1 MKNEKFKKG
10 DRIIVIRDKLQT
22 KGRLGTVYV
31 EKSYNHGNCIGVRLD
46 GCGVTLYYNK
56 ESIKLVDDFN
66 EKENV
71 MKVEGNY
78 RVALVRFLDGV
89 NTIKSYAFALFD
101 DEIVENDLVICD
113 SANRYCV
120 AKVEKIMMK
129 EEYTGVTVTK
139 EIICKVDFTDFEK
152 RKEDRKK
159 KAELKKKM
167 DKMVADSQE
176 IALYQMLAKDNPE
189 MAEMLEEYKKLIN
202 S

>member
-1 MKNEKFKKG
+1 MKNEKFTKG
-10 DRIIVIRDKLQT
+10 DRIIVVRDNLQT

-31 EKSYNHGNCIGVRLD
+31 ERSDKHGDCIGVRLD
-46 GCGVTLYYNK
+46 GCDITLYYNK
-56 ESIKLVDDFN
+56 KSIKLVDDFN

-78 RVALVRFLDGV
+78 RVALVNFLDGM
-89 NTIKSYAFALFD
+89 NTVKDYAFALFD

-120 AKVEKIMMK
+120 AKVSKIMTK
-129 EEYTGVTVTK
+129 EEYTGTTITK
-139 EIICKVDFTDFEK
+139 EVVCKVDFTDFEQ

-167 DKMVADSQE
+167 DKLVADSQE

-189 MAEMLEEYKKLIN
+189 MAEMLEEYKKLLN